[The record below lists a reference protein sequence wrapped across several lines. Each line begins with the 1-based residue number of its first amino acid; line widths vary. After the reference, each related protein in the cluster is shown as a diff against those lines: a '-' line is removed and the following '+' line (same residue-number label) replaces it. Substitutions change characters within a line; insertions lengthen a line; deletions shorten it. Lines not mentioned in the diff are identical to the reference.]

1 MRKSQRRNI
10 SLVCEIRH
18 LSNDPINISDQKQ
31 GARRIIP
38 IAKLNI
44 RASAIPHKSEEGIA
58 LTAHQINEKEA
69 FHASVLS
76 RKMKADWAAN
86 TKTLIL
92 LLKTQAKWHMIGRIK
107 DLEMVLLAKTK
118 FSARK

>member
-1 MRKSQRRNI
+1 MAQGLNTLKGGRGFDPTSRRNPEEKLEVRKSQRRNI
-10 SLVCEIRH
+10 SHVCEIRH

-31 GARRIIP
+31 GARRIIT

-69 FHASVLS
+69 SHAIVLS
-76 RKMKADWAAN
+76 RKMEAD
-86 TKTLIL
+86 
-92 LLKTQAKWHMIGRIK
+92 MIGQR
-107 DLEMVLLAKTK
+107 TQ
-118 FSARK
+118 RP